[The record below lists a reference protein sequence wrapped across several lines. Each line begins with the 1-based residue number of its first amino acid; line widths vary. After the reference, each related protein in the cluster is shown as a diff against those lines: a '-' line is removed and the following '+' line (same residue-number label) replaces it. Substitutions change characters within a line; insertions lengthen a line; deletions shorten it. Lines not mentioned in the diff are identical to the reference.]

1 MTEHPPHAMLDEAA
15 AGVQAGRRSVG
26 RVAAIGWLAVVAV
39 VGLLSPWLASGPGSL
54 VGWAPNERPN
64 DRNTARLAPG
74 AWSSDPLIKR
84 VTDALTAPS
93 DERRARLDAAVGALP
108 LSEIDR
114 RRVLEQAMRNF
125 DDSPEDCRRMVGSM
139 LRTTAG
145 ARPFRLGTDSLG
157 QDVLANLV
165 HGCRVALLS
174 GCVAAG
180 VALSLGVA
188 MGALMG
194 FFGGWVDALLMRI
207 VEVFVSVPTMF
218 VLVLAAAVLPRSTT
232 GLLAVI
238 GCLSWMGVARLTRA
252 EFMRLRDAE
261 FVQAARAA
269 GLPAWR
275 VIVRHLLP
283 SALTA
288 ALVDASFLFAGAI
301 LAEATLSFLGL
312 GAPDQPS
319 WGRLLAQAPGQAGD
333 FAWWLGMFP
342 GLCLFLTVL
351 SCNALGESARERL
364 GGTTRHI
371 GW

>member
-1 MTEHPPHAMLDEAA
+1 M
-15 AGVQAGRRSVG
+15 
-26 RVAAIGWLAVVAV
+26 
-39 VGLLSPWLASGPGSL
+39 
-54 VGWAPNERPN
+54 GWAPDERPN
-64 DRNTARLAPG
+64 DRNTARMVPG
-74 AWSSDPLIKR
+74 SWSTDPLTAR
-84 VTDALTAPS
+84 VVEALSAPER
-93 DERRARLDAAVGALP
+93 ERRSRLEAAVNELP
-108 LSEIDR
+108 LSPAER
-114 RRVLEQAMRNF
+114 STVLDQALRGLGG
-125 DDSPEDCRRMVGSM
+125 DAESLSASVGPV

-180 VALSLGVA
+180 MALSMGVAL
-188 MGALMG
+188 GALMG
-194 FFGGWVDALLMRI
+194 FFGGWVDALLMRV

-283 SALTA
+283 SALTP

-301 LAEATLSFLGL
+301 LVEATLSFLGL

-319 WGRLLAQAPGQAGD
+319 WGRLLAQAPGPAGD
-333 FAWWLGMFP
+333 FAWWLGVLP
-342 GLCLFLTVL
+342 GGCLFLTVL
-351 SCNALGESARERL
+351 SCNALGESARQRL
-364 GGTTRHI
+364 GGTARH
-371 GW
+371 GGS